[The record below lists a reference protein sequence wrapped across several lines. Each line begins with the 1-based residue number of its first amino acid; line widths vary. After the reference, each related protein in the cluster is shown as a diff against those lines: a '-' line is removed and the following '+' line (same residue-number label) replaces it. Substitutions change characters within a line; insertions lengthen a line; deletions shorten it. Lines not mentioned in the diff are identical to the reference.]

1 MLTLPPVPTPTIT
14 RLGTVWPATKLRLDA
29 SGMVTPV
36 GHTVRKPAV
45 LAFASVTFK
54 TTADTPLD
62 GTPPRPV
69 TWRSIFWLGAR
80 MPAAMTPL
88 PVLVSSSLDGTSGLK
103 RPSGPGDEAG
113 SV

>member
-29 SGMVTPV
+29 SGMVTPA

-69 TWRSIFWLGAR
+69 TWRSIFWLGVR
-80 MPAAMTPL
+80 MAAGAPL
-88 PVLVSSSLDGTSGLK
+88 PVLVSSSRDGTRGLK
-103 RPSGPGDEAG
+103 SPSGPG
-113 SV
+113 